1 MNVCRLW
8 FIFKALWHIYSIL
21 YLSFSWPYSHTLE
34 KNSHWLMPSAAIPL
48 YPLCSH
54 ISLTCQRHPSVTHTQ
69 SRTAHGEHVT
79 SRAQHTSPPCSANSF
94 SLVKQLS
101 AINQHLLFKGLECW
115 DSQLYKCVC
124 WLWWA
129 KASHLAVLFK
139 TPIDGRP
146 LCQDEDISLSMRC
159 KLCHNATVGFKRTLK
174 GRMVLL
180 KVASHITSHLC
191 EETDM
196 KLLWLCKILYHLV
209 SCGHHIWLWV
219 SAYKKVS
226 FVVRILSVIHLP
238 LFL

>member
-1 MNVCRLW
+1 MT
-8 FIFKALWHIYSIL
+8 
-21 YLSFSWPYSHTLE
+21 P
-34 KNSHWLMPSAAIPL
+34 
-48 YPLCSH
+48 
-54 ISLTCQRHPSVTHTQ
+54 Q
-69 SRTAHGEHVT
+69 TA
-79 SRAQHTSPPCSANSF
+79 HTSPPCSASSC
-94 SLVKQLS
+94 SLETQLS
-101 AINQHLLFKGLECW
+101 AINPHLLFKGLECW

-129 KASHLAVLFK
+129 KASHLAASFK

-180 KVASHITSHLC
+180 KDASYITSHLC

-209 SCGHHIWLWV
+209 SCGHRIWLWV
-219 SAYKKVS
+219 STHEKVS
-226 FVVRILSVIHLP
+226 FIARMQSVIHFQVFCKTLYAVKISWAP
-238 LFL
+238 YEWHISSERI